1 MPKRGTRAP
10 PPPRFLLVSLCRNA
24 APRGGA
30 GAGVSPDGGSSES
43 LVVGFSCRRGG
54 PEPSCE
60 RGAEDAPG
68 TAGPISGRET
78 SSAERSGPRS
88 QTRPCAQR
96 PRFTEEHAEAQRALL
111 AHLGGLSWDSSR
123 PVPDCPVGGL
133 HFLLSCA
140 PLTPAPHPALL
151 VEPTFQVSL
160 QIALLHPPPVGV
172 SAPAHCQEQ
181 SPLPCSLL
189 ALGQALSPRGWL
201 WKELHPLQV
210 NLLPP
215 DTHTTHPPP
224 AAAHCTS
231 GWSTPATGERH
242 SCPLP
247 TPD

>member
-10 PPPRFLLVSLCRNA
+10 PPPRFLLVSPCRNA

-78 SSAERSGPRS
+78 SSAERSGPGS

-140 PLTPAPHPALL
+140 PLTPAPPRLACGTHLSGLSPDCSA
-151 VEPTFQVSL
+151 
-160 QIALLHPPPVGV
+160 PPPTCGGL
-172 SAPAHCQEQ
+172 SP
-181 SPLPCSLL
+181 SPLP
-189 ALGQALSPRGWL
+189 GTKSP
-201 WKELHPLQV
+201 P
-210 NLLPP
+210 LLPP
-215 DTHTTHPPP
+215 GPRAGSEPQRLALERAPPP
-224 AAAHCTS
+224 PGKSALS
-231 GWSTPATGERH
+231 
-242 SCPLP
+242 
-247 TPD
+247 

>member
-111 AHLGGLSWDSSR
+111 VHLGGLSWDSSR

-140 PLTPAPHPALL
+140 PLTPAPTPPCLWNPPFRSLSRLL
-151 VEPTFQVSL
+151 
-160 QIALLHPPPVGV
+160 
-172 SAPAHCQEQ
+172 C
-181 SPLPCSLL
+181 
-189 ALGQALSPRGWL
+189 
-201 WKELHPLQV
+201 
-210 NLLPP
+210 
-215 DTHTTHPPP
+215 
-224 AAAHCTS
+224 
-231 GWSTPATGERH
+231 STPHLWG
-242 SCPLP
+242 SQPQP
-247 TPD
+247 TARNKVPSPAPSWPQGRL